1 VVITEFIFA
10 IAVTLALFVA
20 LASLSVLAPV
30 GVVVAPLPVLYFYS
44 RMGRYRGLLYVA
56 LTLVFVFWLL
66 TSLDVPVPA
75 SYFFIFGSLG
85 LVLSEVLRLDLSIE
99 KTVLISAAAL
109 LALVMAALSWHGA
122 SDGGSLSFFVEDH
135 VARTV
140 RENIEF
146 YAGTGAPAAHV
157 EMIRGK
163 EAQMTAL
170 LLGIMPSLVVTGC
183 AATVW
188 ISLLAGAILF
198 RKRNMWYPDFG
209 DLSRWKLPD
218 GIVWGVLITFAVALI
233 PWRAMLFVGMN
244 GLIILLF
251 LYMLQGFAVIA
262 YFFKVKNVP
271 LFIRIALYGIILI
284 QHLLL
289 LPVAMLGIIEV
300 WADFRKLAVSSQG
313 SSDDN

>member
-1 VVITEFIFA
+1 MVITEFIFA

-262 YFFKVKNVP
+262 YFFQGLHPYCMVASVRGRGSCDLVP
-271 LFIRIALYGIILI
+271 CPGSGGEEPEVLYCPYL
-284 QHLLL
+284 
-289 LPVAMLGIIEV
+289 
-300 WADFRKLAVSSQG
+300 
-313 SSDDN
+313 